1 MTFDR
6 DPFVLLTGLRDW
18 LLVFGGFVGIIFA
31 ATILVAL
38 GVYGTSGPVAVMGR
52 VWQGLHDFV
61 HLSPKR
67 IWAISR
73 LTILEAWRRKAL
85 WVFAVFAFLM
95 MFAGWFL
102 DSELRADMQVKN
114 AVSFALTTVLWLVIP
129 VLLLLSCWGIPED
142 IRVRSLHTV
151 VTKPVRRNE
160 IVMGRILGFSTVSAT
175 IVAIMGVV
183 GYVWVLRQVPEDGH
197 PRMSLWNQMGLGV
210 GLFPNVTIPAD
221 PENNLPQVDISA
233 KKFCRMPVYG
243 TLEFVDREG
252 TIAPKGLN
260 TGDIWEFR
268 SYIEGGTK
276 SAARYKFLVDEPVD
290 QVKLES
296 RFEAFRTHKG
306 RIGQSLLVRY
316 VLVNPT
322 KELRVPLPSFEI
334 KEFSLNEQLIKRE
347 VSYYDEDLKDT
358 RTVDLFKDLVYFDD
372 DNKIKHNVIQIE
384 VQCLDSGQYLGM
396 ARTDFFI
403 RLPDRSFLGGYF
415 KAVFGIWL
423 LTVFIVSIG
432 VTASTF
438 VKGPVATLLTFSVL
452 IVGQGFREFMIKLIT
467 GEQKGGG
474 PVESWYRLVTHMNDT
489 LELPDTVSVQI
500 MQGVDKVLLG
510 GLWLTQHLI
519 PDLSSFVM
527 SPYVANGFDVPWGV
541 AMFRSLAMTIG
552 YLIPC
557 LLVGYYSLTLRE
569 LEAK

>member
-6 DPFVLLTGLRDW
+6 DPFVFLAGLREW
-18 LLVFGGFVGIIFA
+18 LLVFGGFAGVIFVT
-31 ATILVAL
+31 TILVAL
-38 GVYGTSGPVAVMGR
+38 GIYGASGPVAVMER
-52 VWQGLHDFV
+52 IRQCLHDFAN
-61 HLSPKR
+61 LSPKR
-67 IWAISR
+67 IWAIAL

-85 WVFAVFAFLM
+85 WVFALFGFLM

-102 DSELRADMQVKN
+102 DSELRADMQLKN
-114 AVSFALTTVLWLVIP
+114 AVSFSLTTVLWLTIP

-160 IVMGRILGFSTVSAT
+160 IVIGRVVGFSSVSAI

-183 GYVWVLRQVPEDGH
+183 GYVWVCRQVPEDEH
-197 PRMSLWNQMGLGV
+197 PELSLGKRVSLAV
-210 GLFPNVTIPAD
+210 GIL
-221 PENNLPQVDISA
+221 PELPQEVA
-233 KKFCRMPVYG
+233 VNKFCRMPVYG
-243 TLEFVDREG
+243 LLEFIDREG
-252 TIAPKGLN
+252 NVSKAGIN

-276 SAARYKFLVDEPVD
+276 AAAIYKFPVGQPVDEI
-290 QVKLES
+290 KLES

-316 VLVNPT
+316 VLVNPN
-322 KELRVPLPSFEI
+322 KQLRVPLPSFEI
-334 KEFSLNEQLIKRE
+334 KEFGLNEQSVKRE
-347 VSYYDEDLKDT
+347 VSFYDDEIKDT
-358 RTVDLFKDLVYFDD
+358 RSVDLFQDLVHLDEKQ
-372 DNKIKHNVIQIE
+372 NQNVLQVE

-396 ARTDFFI
+396 ARPDFFI
-403 RLPDRSFLGGYF
+403 RLPDRSFLTGYF
-415 KAVFGIWL
+415 KAIVGIWL
-423 LTVFIVSIG
+423 LTVFVVSIG

-452 IVGQGFREFMIKLIT
+452 IVGQGFRDFMIKLIT

-474 PVESWYRLVTHMNDT
+474 PLESWYRLVTHMNDT
-489 LELPDTVSVQI
+489 LELPETAGVQI
-500 MQGVDKVLLG
+500 MQGIDKVLLSV
-510 GLWLTQHLI
+510 LWLMQHLI

-527 SPYVANGFDVPWGV
+527 SPYVANGFDVPLGV
-541 AMFRSLAMTIG
+541 AMARSLAMTIG

-557 LLVGYYSLTLRE
+557 VLVGYYSLTLRE

>member
-6 DPFVLLTGLRDW
+6 DPFVLLNGLRDW
-18 LLVFGGFVGIIFA
+18 LQVFGGFVGIIFS

-38 GVYGTSGPVAVMGR
+38 GIYGTAGPVAVMGR
-52 VWQGLHDFV
+52 VWQGLHDFLN
-61 HLSPKR
+61 LSPKR
-67 IWAISR
+67 VWAISR

-85 WVFAVFAFLM
+85 WVFAVFAVLM

-102 DSELRADMQVKN
+102 DSELRADMQLKN
-114 AVSFALTTVLWLVIP
+114 AVSFALTTVLWLSIP

-183 GYVWVLRQVPEDGH
+183 GYVWVLRQVPENDQ
-197 PRMSLWNQMGLGV
+197 PRLSTWDRISLAV
-210 GLFPNVTIPAD
+210 GLLPNISIEAD
-221 PENNLPQVDISA
+221 PEKNLPAIDEPA
-233 KKFCRMPVYG
+233 KKFCRTPVYG
-243 TLEFVDREG
+243 RLEFVDREG
-252 TIAPKGLN
+252 AVANKGIN

-276 SAARYKFLVDEPVD
+276 SAARYKFPVDEPVD
-290 QVKLES
+290 QIKMES

-316 VLVNPT
+316 VLVNPKT
-322 KELRVPLPSFEI
+322 SLRVPLPSFEI
-334 KEFSLNEQLIKRE
+334 KEFSLNEQFIKRE
-347 VSYYDEDLKDT
+347 VSYYDEDIKDT
-358 RTVDLFKDLVYFDD
+358 RTVDVFKDLVYFDED
-372 DNKIKHNVIQIE
+372 DKIKHNVLQIE

-403 RLPDRSFLGGYF
+403 RLPDRTFLMGYM

-423 LTVFIVSIG
+423 LTVFVVSIG

-438 VKGPVATLLTFSVL
+438 VKGPIATLLTFSVL

-474 PVESWYRLVTHMNDT
+474 PLESWYRLVTHMNDT
-489 LELPDTVSVQI
+489 LELPDTVSIQI
-500 MQGVDKVLLG
+500 MQGIDKVLLS
-510 GLWLTQHLI
+510 GLWLMQHLI
-519 PDLSSFVM
+519 PDLSTFVM

-541 AMFRSLAMTIG
+541 AMFRSIAMTIG

-557 LLVGYYSLTLRE
+557 LLVGYYCLTLRE

>member
-18 LLVFGGFVGIIFA
+18 LLVFGSFVGIIFA

-38 GVYGTSGPVAVMGR
+38 GIYGTSGPVAVMGR
-52 VWQGLHDFV
+52 VWQGLHDFMN
-61 HLSPKR
+61 LSPRR

-102 DSELRADMQVKN
+102 DSELRTDMQVKN
-114 AVSFALTTVLWLVIP
+114 AVSFALTTVLWLTIP

-160 IVMGRILGFSTVSAT
+160 IVMGRILGFSTVSAM

-183 GYVWVLRQVPEDGH
+183 GYVWVLRQVPEDDH
-197 PRMSLWNQMGLGV
+197 PELSIGKQLCLKV
-210 GLFPNVTIPAD
+210 GLLPD
-221 PENNLPQVDISA
+221 LPQDVTV

-252 TIAPKGLN
+252 SISNKGIN

-276 SAARYKFLVDEPVD
+276 SAARYKFAVDEPVD

-322 KELRVPLPSFEI
+322 KSLRVPLPSFEI
-334 KEFSLNEQLIKRE
+334 KEFSLNEQFIKRE

-358 RTVDLFKDLVYFDD
+358 RTVDLFNDLVYFDD
-372 DNKIKHNVIQIE
+372 AKKIQHNVFQIE

-403 RLPDRSFLGGYF
+403 RLPDRSFLVGYF

-438 VKGPVATLLTFSVL
+438 VKGPIATLLTFNVL

-489 LELPDTVSVQI
+489 LELPATVSVQI
-500 MQGVDKVLLG
+500 MKSIDQVLLS

>member
-18 LLVFGGFVGIIFA
+18 LLVFGGFVGIIFS

-38 GVYGTSGPVAVMGR
+38 GIYGTSGPVAVMGR
-52 VWQGLHDFV
+52 VWQGLHDFT

-67 IWAISR
+67 VWAISR

-102 DSELRADMQVKN
+102 DSELRTDMQVKN
-114 AVSFALTTVLWLVIP
+114 AVSFALTTVLWLSIP

-183 GYVWVLRQVPEDGH
+183 GYVWVLRQVPEDDH
-197 PRMSLWNQMGLGV
+197 PELSIGKRLCLAV
-210 GLFPNVTIPAD
+210 GLLPDLPPDVT
-221 PENNLPQVDISA
+221 A

-252 TIAPKGLN
+252 NISNKGVN

-276 SAARYKFLVDEPVD
+276 SAARYKFAVDEPVD

-322 KELRVPLPSFEI
+322 KSLRVPLPSFEI
-334 KEFSLNEQLIKRE
+334 KEFSLNEQFIKRE

-358 RTVDLFKDLVYFDD
+358 RTVDLFNDLVYFDD
-372 DNKIKHNVIQIE
+372 AKKIQHNVFQIE

-403 RLPDRSFLGGYF
+403 RLPDRSFLVGYF

-438 VKGPVATLLTFSVL
+438 VKGPIATLLTFNVL

-474 PVESWYRLVTHMNDT
+474 PLESWYRLVTHMNDT
-489 LELPDTVSVQI
+489 LPLPETVSAQI
-500 MQGVDKVLLG
+500 MQGIDKVLLS